1 VRALRTPV
9 VIGLHQRSGASTVA
23 AALHAHE
30 GCERERAADIVC
42 VGEHALSSA
51 LALITPA
58 TGPRPVLAV
67 GAGAT
72 NTGAPLR
79 ALAARFGAVVVIPHL
94 TCWAGAPAPSE
105 EIAVLLGL
113 QAEHLPPPL
122 RAYAAA
128 MRDIA
133 AAVVG
138 SGQLTS
144 GSPPMVLRPRPST
157 FPVGAT
163 RPLGRQVVPRRPVS
177 PSPDL
182 DDEALETA
190 GFGATRRATE

>member
-1 VRALRTPV
+1 VRTPRTPV
-9 VIGLHQRSGASTVA
+9 VIGLHRRCGASTVA

-30 GCERERAADIVC
+30 GCGRARAADIVC
-42 VGEHALSSA
+42 VGEHAVPSA

-67 GAGAT
+67 GAGAMR
-72 NTGAPLR
+72 TGASLG
-79 ALAARFGAVVVIPHL
+79 ALGARFGAVVVVPHL
-94 TCWAGAPAPSE
+94 VCWAGVPPPSE

-113 QAEHLPPPL
+113 QAEHLPQPL

-157 FPVGAT
+157 FPVPVTAA
-163 RPLGRQVVPRRPVS
+163 PCRPVG

-182 DDEALETA
+182 DDEAMEAA
-190 GFGATRRATE
+190 GFGAPRRATR